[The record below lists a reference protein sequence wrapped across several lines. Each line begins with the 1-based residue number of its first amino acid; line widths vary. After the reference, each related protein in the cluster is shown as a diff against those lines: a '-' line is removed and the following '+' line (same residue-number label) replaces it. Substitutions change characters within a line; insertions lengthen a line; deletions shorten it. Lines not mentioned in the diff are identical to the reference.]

1 MAKQKQRLAKGER
14 KTGSDTPLKCLET
27 DSRESVREAV
37 DKYRWPPL
45 RSLEQIE

>member
-14 KTGSDTPLKCLET
+14 KTGSDTPLKCLES
-27 DSRESVREAV
+27 DVEREREAE